1 MRADEPGCPSYYDA
15 QNTSPSRSKDLDE
28 LTSLL
33 AHETPV
39 TQRMVEHVN
48 ADTVGLRK
56 LHDLNCNAMLGGGRG
71 ILLNRM
77 ALIGPTRVD
86 C

>member
-1 MRADEPGCPSYYDA
+1 M
-15 QNTSPSRSKDLDE
+15 
-28 LTSLL
+28 

-39 TQRMVEHVN
+39 TQRMVERVN
-48 ADTVGLRK
+48 ADTGGLRK
-56 LHDLNCNAMLGGGRG
+56 LHDLNCDAMLGGGRG